1 MVGFQFLQHFN
12 YFMCQLLFVVVCLCA
27 QLYTLSQDGALCVWN
42 SDTKLDDLVLKRKAS
57 STARLERSQWGEEE
71 EEEQG
76 KVIKGIVG
84 GQQAEKSKNVRYRL
98 VTK

>member
-1 MVGFQFLQHFN
+1 M
-12 YFMCQLLFVVVCLCA
+12 CLCA

-42 SDTKLDDLVLKRKAS
+42 SDTKLDGLVLKRKAS
-57 STARLERSQWGEEE
+57 STAKLDLDQGEEKEDE

-76 KVIKGIVG
+76 KVIRGKVG
-84 GQQAEKSKNVRYRL
+84 RHQDEKSKNVRYRL